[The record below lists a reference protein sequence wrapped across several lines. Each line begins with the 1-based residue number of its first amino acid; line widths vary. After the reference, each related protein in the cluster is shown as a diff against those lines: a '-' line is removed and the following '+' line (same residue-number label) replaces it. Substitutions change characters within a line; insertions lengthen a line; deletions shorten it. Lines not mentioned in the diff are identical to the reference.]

1 MLVATSMKSAG
12 VKFFLFF
19 FTLCE
24 KNKAAERSLGTRLG
38 IQRE

>member
-12 VKFFLFF
+12 VKFFCF
-19 FTLCE
+19 FTLCK